1 MNKYLKN
8 IGLKSRLSSKNLF
21 MEKIGEKAKFASLNL
36 SRLNIS
42 KKNSVLKQF
51 SQYLK
56 ANEQSILNANK
67 KDITNAKSKKI
78 KDSMIARLEL
88 SSKKI
93 SQIRSSIDQIV
104 KFKDPTGK
112 TLSSWKRPNGLIIKK
127 VSIPIGVIGIIY
139 ESRPNVTSDVSALCF
154 KSGNV
159 VILRGGS
166 EAFHSNKILAKLFRK
181 ALKKKK
187 CNENC
192 VQFVQ
197 SKERRHVDYLL
208 SGMKNYVDL
217 IIPRGG
223 KSLVKKVLK
232 KSSVSI
238 VGHYEGLCHVF
249 VDREA
254 DLSTAIKVVK
264 NSKMRN
270 VSICGAAETLLIDKM
285 CLKTH
290 CKPILDQLG
299 TLGCKIIGDKI
310 IRKFISGKMEIAT
323 EKDWKTEYLSPTIS
337 VKSVNG
343 VEDAINHINKYG
355 SSHTDSIVTK
365 NKKTAKKFLS
375 SINSSIAVHNASTQF
390 ADGGEFGFGA
400 EVGISTSKL
409 HPRGPIGLDQLT
421 TYKYILEG
429 KGQIRK

>member
-1 MNKYLKN
+1 M
-8 IGLKSRLSSKNLF
+8 SKNLF
-21 MEKIGEKAKFASLNL
+21 MEKIGKKAKIASMNL
-36 SRLNIS
+36 SELNIS

-56 ANEQSILNANK
+56 INEQLILKENK
-67 KDITNAKSKKI
+67 KDIFYAKSKKI
-78 KDSMIARLEL
+78 KDSMIDRLRL
-88 SSKKI
+88 SSEKI
-93 SQIRSSIDQIV
+93 SQIRNSIDKII
-104 KFKDPTGK
+104 KFKDPTDR

-192 VQFVQ
+192 IQFVQ
-197 SKERRHVDYLL
+197 SKNRRHVDYLL
-208 SGMKNYVDL
+208 SGMKNYIDL

-232 KSSVSI
+232 KSSISI

-254 DLSTAIKVVK
+254 DLSTAIKIVK

-290 CKPILDQLG
+290 CKPILDRLSA
-299 TLGCKIIGDKI
+299 LGCEIIGDKA
-310 IRKFISGKMEIAT
+310 IRKFIAGKMKIAT

-343 VEDAINHINKYG
+343 VEEAINHINKYG

-421 TYKYILEG
+421 TYKYILKG

>member
-1 MNKYLKN
+1 MTWQSYKM
-8 IGLKSRLSSKNLF
+8 SKNLF

-36 SRLNIS
+36 SKLNIS

-51 SQYLK
+51 NRYLK
-56 ANEQSILNANK
+56 VNEQSILNANK
-67 KDITNAKSKKI
+67 QDVSNAMSKKI
-78 KDSMIARLEL
+78 RDSMIDRLKL
-88 SSKKI
+88 NSKKI
-93 SQIRSSIDQIV
+93 SQIRSSIDKIV

-192 VQFVQ
+192 VQFIQ

-208 SGMKNYVDL
+208 SGMKNYIDL

-223 KSLVKKVLK
+223 KSLVKKVIK

-238 VGHYEGLCHVF
+238 VGHYEGICHVF
-249 VDREA
+249 IDREA

-270 VSICGAAETLLIDKM
+270 VSICGAAETLLIDKV

-290 CKPILDQLG
+290 CKPILDQLSA
-299 TLGCKIIGDKI
+299 LGCKIIGDKI
-310 IRKFISGKMEIAT
+310 IKKFISGKMKLAT
-323 EKDWKTEYLSPTIS
+323 EKDWKTEYLSPAIS
-337 VKSVNG
+337 VKGVNG
-343 VEDAINHINKYG
+343 VEEAIDHINKYG

-365 NKKTAKKFLS
+365 NKKTARKFLS
-375 SINSSIAVHNASTQF
+375 NIKSSIAIHNASTQF

-400 EVGISTSKL
+400 EVGISTTKL
-409 HPRGPIGLDQLT
+409 HPRGPIGVAQLT

>member
-1 MNKYLKN
+1 M
-8 IGLKSRLSSKNLF
+8 SRNLY
-21 MEKIGEKAKFASLNL
+21 MEKLGEKAKLASLHL
-36 SRLNIS
+36 SNVNI
-42 KKNSVLKQF
+42 KKRNSALKQF

-56 ANEQSILNANK
+56 TNTQIILKANK
-67 KDITNAKSKKI
+67 KDVSNAKSKNI
-78 KDSMIARLEL
+78 KDNMIDRLKL
-88 SSKKI
+88 NNKKI
-93 SQIRSSIDQIV
+93 LQIRNSIKEII
-104 KFKDPTGK
+104 KFKDPLGK

-127 VSIPIGVIGIIY
+127 ISIPIGVIGIIY

-208 SGMKNYVDL
+208 SSMKNYVDL

-232 KSSVSI
+232 KSSVAI

-249 VDREA
+249 VDRDA
-254 DLSTAIKVVK
+254 DLSTAIKIVK

-270 VSICGAAETLLIDKM
+270 VSICGAAETLLIDEM

-290 CKPILDQLG
+290 CKPILDQLSA
-299 TLGCKIIGDKI
+299 LGCKIIGDKI
-310 IRKFISGKMEIAT
+310 IRKYISGKMKIAT
-323 EKDWKTEYLSPTIS
+323 EKDWETEYLSPTIS
-337 VKSVNG
+337 VKSVSG

-375 SINSSIAVHNASTQF
+375 NINSSIAVHNASTQF

>member
-1 MNKYLKN
+1 M
-8 IGLKSRLSSKNLF
+8 SKNSF
-21 MEKIGEKAKFASLNL
+21 MKKIGEKAKFASLNL
-36 SRLNIS
+36 SRLNINR
-42 KKNSVLKQF
+42 KNSVLKQF
-51 SQYLK
+51 SNYLK
-56 ANEQSILNANK
+56 TYERLILNANK
-67 KDITNAKSKKI
+67 KDVSNAKSKKI
-78 KDSMIARLEL
+78 KDSMIDRLEL
-88 SSKKI
+88 NSKKI
-93 SQIRSSIDQIV
+93 SQIRSSIDKIV

-181 ALKKKK
+181 ALKKKR

-197 SKERRHVDYLL
+197 SKKKHHVDYLL
-208 SGMKNYVDL
+208 SDMKNYIDL

-223 KSLVKKVLK
+223 KNLVKKVLK

-254 DLSTAIKVVK
+254 DLKIAIKVVK

-290 CKPILDQLG
+290 CKPIINQLRA
-299 TLGCKIIGDKI
+299 LGCKIIGDKI
-310 IRKFISGKMEIAT
+310 IRKFISGKIKIAT
-323 EKDWKTEYLSPTIS
+323 DEDWKTEYLSPTIS
-337 VKSVNG
+337 VKSVSG

-355 SSHTDSIVTK
+355 SSHTDSIITK

-409 HPRGPIGLDQLT
+409 HPWCPIGLDQLT

-429 KGQIRK
+429 KGQISK

>member
-1 MNKYLKN
+1 M
-8 IGLKSRLSSKNLF
+8 SKNSF
-21 MEKIGEKAKFASLNL
+21 MEKIGKKAKFASLNL
-36 SRLNIS
+36 SKLNIS

-67 KDITNAKSKKI
+67 KDISNAKFKKI
-78 KDSMIARLEL
+78 KDSMINRLKLNSE
-88 SSKKI
+88 KI
-93 SQIRSSIDQIV
+93 SQIRSSIDKII
-104 KFKDPTGK
+104 KFKDPVGK

-181 ALKKKK
+181 AIKKKK

-197 SKERRHVDYLL
+197 NKERRHVDYLL

-223 KSLVKKVLK
+223 KSLVKKVIK

-238 VGHYEGLCHVF
+238 VGHYEGVCHVF

-270 VSICGAAETLLIDKM
+270 VSICGAAETLLIDKV

-290 CKPILDQLG
+290 CKPILDQLSA
-299 TLGCKIIGDKI
+299 LGCKIIGDKI
-310 IRKFISGKMEIAT
+310 IKKFISGKMKIAT
-323 EKDWKTEYLSPTIS
+323 EKDWETEYLSPIIS
-337 VKSVNG
+337 VKSVSG

-400 EVGISTSKL
+400 EVGISTNKL

>member
-1 MNKYLKN
+1 MK
-8 IGLKSRLSSKNLF
+8 
-21 MEKIGEKAKFASLNL
+21 KIGEKAKIASTSLSNL
-36 SRLNIS
+36 SID

-56 ANEQSILNANK
+56 ANEKSILSANK
-67 KDITNAKSKKI
+67 KDIFYAKSKRI
-78 KDSMIARLEL
+78 KDSMIDRLKLTSE
-88 SSKKI
+88 KI
-93 SQIRSSIDQIV
+93 FQIRNSIDKII
-104 KFKDPTGK
+104 KFKNPIEK
-112 TLSSWKRPNGLIIKK
+112 TISSWKRPNGLKIKRI
-127 VSIPIGVIGIIY
+127 SIPIGVIGVIY

-166 EAFHSNKILAKLFRK
+166 EAFYSNRILAKLFKK

-187 CNENC
+187 CDENC
-192 VQFVQ
+192 VQFIENR
-197 SKERRHVDYLL
+197 SRKHVDYLL

-238 VGHYEGLCHVF
+238 IGHYEGLCHVF
-249 VDREA
+249 VDRDA
-254 DLSTAIKVVK
+254 DLNTAIKIVK

-270 VSICGAAETLLIDKM
+270 VNICGAAETLLIDKI

-290 CKPILDQLG
+290 CKPILDQLIN
-299 TLGCKIIGDKI
+299 LGCKIVGDKTI
-310 IRKFISGKMEIAT
+310 KKFISGKMKIAT
-323 EKDWKTEYLSPTIS
+323 KKDWQTEYLSPTIS

-343 VEDAINHINKYG
+343 VVEAINHINKYG

-365 NKKTAKKFLS
+365 NKKTAKKFIS
-375 SINSSIAVHNASTQF
+375 NINSSIAIHNASTQF

-400 EVGISTSKL
+400 EVGISTNKL

-421 TYKYILEG
+421 TYKYVLEG

>member
-1 MNKYLKN
+1 MH
-8 IGLKSRLSSKNLF
+8 KNLL
-21 MEKIGEKAKFASLNL
+21 MEKIGKKAKIASLDL
-36 SRLNIS
+36 SSLSIS

-51 SQYLK
+51 SQYLI
-56 ANEQSILNANK
+56 ANKKSIINANK
-67 KDITNAKSKKI
+67 KDLSIAKSKRI
-78 KDSMIARLEL
+78 RDSMIDRLKL
-88 SSKKI
+88 DNKKI
-93 SQIRSSIDQIV
+93 SQIKTSIDKII
-104 KFKDPTGK
+104 KFKDPVGK
-112 TLSSWKRPNGLIIKK
+112 DLSSWKRPNGLIIKR

-139 ESRPNVTSDVSALCF
+139 ESRPNVTSDVSSLCF

-187 CNENC
+187 CNKNC
-192 VQFVQ
+192 VQFVE
-197 SKERRHVDYLL
+197 SKKRHHVDYLL
-208 SGMKNYVDL
+208 SNMKDYVDL

-223 KSLVKKVLK
+223 KNLVKKVLK

-238 VGHYEGLCHVF
+238 IGHYEGLCHVF
-249 VDREA
+249 VDKDA
-254 DLSTAIKVVK
+254 DLSVAIKIVK

-299 TLGCKIIGDKI
+299 KLGCVIVGDRVIK
-310 IRKFISGKMEIAT
+310 KFISKKIKIAT
-323 EKDWKTEYLSPTIS
+323 EKDWKTEYLSPKIS

-343 VEDAINHINKYG
+343 VEEAINHINKYG

-375 SINSSIAVHNASTQF
+375 GIKSSIAVHNASTQF

-400 EVGISTSKL
+400 EVGISTNKL

-421 TYKYILEG
+421 TYKYILKG
-429 KGQIRK
+429 RGQIRK